1 MTVSSLQWNH
11 VSGDDAASLLVVSF
25 HNERAFTVDALRPA
39 NDGLGAKLNSNA
51 PPVQAKMRFP
61 TRTQSGET
69 TLFKLSIASV

>member
-39 NDGLGAKLNSNA
+39 DDGLGAKLNSNA

-61 TRTQSGET
+61 TRT
-69 TLFKLSIASV
+69 